1 MTTLVVCRPVQPEF
15 FHIMNQRVPSRLSN
29 LSLALVLSVSALACA
44 PSWAR
49 EGVDVGKQSWATR
62 LVPAEQVEQAAQQ
75 QYAQMGQDARQ
86 KGALLPDNHPQVV
99 RLRAIAK
106 RLIPYSMEWNK
117 RATQWQWEVIVLNSK
132 ELNAFCMPGGKIAF
146 YTGILEQLQL
156 TDDEVAMVMGHEI
169 AHALRE
175 HARERM
181 GKTSAT
187 KLGAN
192 LISGL
197 LGLGSTGD
205 ALLNMGGQLL
215 TLKFSR
221 ENESEADLVGMELA
235 ARAGY
240 DPRAGVSLWQ
250 KMSAASKGAP
260 PQWMS
265 THPSGSSRIQEIQAS
280 LPKVMPLYDR
290 AAKPTQR
297 FDMPKRSGAV
307 YNSDPYRHL
316 IYWGVGA

>member
-1 MTTLVVCRPVQPEF
+1 
-15 FHIMNQRVPSRLSN
+15 MNQRVPSRLSN
-29 LSLALVLSVSALACA
+29 LSLALVLSVSALACS

>member
-1 MTTLVVCRPVQPEF
+1 
-15 FHIMNQRVPSRLSN
+15 MNQRVASRVSKLSV
-29 LSLALVLSVSALACA
+29 AVVLSMAALAGG
-44 PSWAR
+44 PTWAR

-62 LVPAEQVEQAAQQ
+62 LVPAEDVEQAAQQ
-75 QYAQMGQDARQ
+75 QYAQMGQEARQ

-99 RLRAIAK
+99 RLRAIAQ
-106 RLIPYSMEWNK
+106 RLIPFSYEWNK
-117 RATQWQWEVIVLNSK
+117 RASQWKWEVNVLNSK

-146 YTGILEQLQL
+146 YTGILDQLKL

-250 KMSAASKGAP
+250 KMGAASKGAP
-260 PQWMS
+260 PQWLS
-265 THPSGSSRIQEIQAS
+265 THPSGNTRIQEIEAN

-290 AAKPTQR
+290 AAKPAQR
-297 FDMPKRSGAV
+297 FDVPKRSGEA
-307 YNSDPYRHL
+307 YNNDPYRHL
-316 IYWGVGA
+316 IYWGVGLPG

>member
-1 MTTLVVCRPVQPEF
+1 
-15 FHIMNQRVPSRLSN
+15 MNQRVPSRLSN
-29 LSLALVLSVSALACA
+29 LSLAVVLSVSTLACA

-49 EGVDVGKQSWATR
+49 EGVEVGKQSWATR

-75 QYAQMGQDARQ
+75 QYAQMGQEARQ

-106 RLIPYSMEWNK
+106 RLIPYSYEWNK
-117 RATQWQWEVIVLNSK
+117 RAQQWQWEVNVLNSK

-221 ENESEADLVGMELA
+221 EDESEADLVGMELA

-250 KMSAASKGAP
+250 KMGAAAKGAP
-260 PQWMS
+260 PQWLS
-265 THPSGSSRIQEIQAS
+265 THPSGNTRIQDIQAN
-280 LPKVMPLYDR
+280 LPKVQPLFDR
-290 AAKPTQR
+290 AAKPTLR
-297 FDMPKRSGAV
+297 YDLPKKTGDA
-307 YNSDPYRHL
+307 YNSTDPYRHL

>member
-1 MTTLVVCRPVQPEF
+1 
-15 FHIMNQRVPSRLSN
+15 MNQRVPSRLSN

-106 RLIPYSMEWNK
+106 RLIPYSVEWNK

-297 FDMPKRSGAV
+297 FDMPKRSGAI
-307 YNSDPYRHL
+307 YNTDPYRHL